1 MRRIYLDY
9 AATAPLAAAAAERM
23 AVVTR
28 EPPANPSSLHA
39 DGRRARRLVDEARQH
54 ICGAMG
60 CDFGELYFTSGG
72 TEAAQLAI
80 VGAALANSDP
90 NRTRVLVSAAEHPC
104 VLETGRWLARLG
116 YTVEKIPV
124 DREARIELGALE
136 ATVGKDV
143 LLVSVM
149 HANNELGSLN
159 PVAEV
164 ADLAHRVGA
173 WFHTDAVQTFLNV
186 SAQAG
191 TRLVQATGADLISVS
206 AHKLGGPQGVGALYA
221 RAGTRLEPVL
231 TGGGQERELR
241 AGTENVIGIVGFGE
255 AVRYRFDDLVSQV
268 GRARAARDAF
278 MNRLG
283 QLVGASMRPS
293 VTSGSALGTFAHVRF
308 PRVRAESLLIRLD
321 QEGISAG
328 SGAACSSGSLEP
340 SHVLLACGYSS
351 EEAQEGMRFT
361 FGPQISVEDAVRAAE
376 TTAECVRSI
385 AEAHV
390 GAG

>member
-9 AATAPLAAAAAERM
+9 AATAPLVAAAAERM
-23 AVVTR
+23 AGLVR

-39 DGRRARRLVDEARQH
+39 DGRRARRLVDEARER
-54 ICGAMG
+54 ICEAMG

-80 VGAALANSDP
+80 VGTALANSDP
-90 NRTRVLVSAAEHPC
+90 NRTRVLIGAAEHPC

-116 YTVEKIPV
+116 YTIERIPV
-124 DREARIELGALE
+124 DREARVELDAL
-136 ATVGKDV
+136 AASLDGRA

-159 PVAEV
+159 PVAEA

-173 WFHTDAVQTFLNV
+173 WFHTDAVQTFLN
-186 SAQAG
+186 QASQAD
-191 TRLVQATGADLISVS
+191 TRLVEATGADLISVS

-221 RAGTRLEPVL
+221 RAGTKLEPIIN
-231 TGGGQERELR
+231 GGGQEREMR

-255 AVRYRFDDLVSQV
+255 AVRYRLGDLANQL
-268 GRARAARDAF
+268 GTARAARDAF
-278 MNRLG
+278 MDRLG
-283 QLVGASMRPS
+283 KFVGQSMRPS
-293 VTSGSALGTFAHVRF
+293 VTSGSALESFAHLRF
-308 PRVRAESLLIRLD
+308 PGVPAESLLIRLD
-321 QEGISAG
+321 QEGMSAG
-328 SGAACSSGSLEP
+328 SGSACSSGSLEP

-361 FGPQISVEDAVRAAE
+361 FGPESSVEDALRAAE
-376 TTAECVRSI
+376 VTAECVRSI
-385 AEAHV
+385 AQAHV

>member
-23 AVVTR
+23 AALVR

-39 DGRRARRLVDEARQH
+39 DGRRSRRLVDEARER
-54 ICGAMG
+54 ICEAMG

-72 TEAAQLAI
+72 TEAAKLAI
-80 VGAALANSDP
+80 VGAALANADR
-90 NRTRVLVSAAEHPC
+90 NRTRVLVGAAEHPC

-116 YTVEKIPV
+116 YTVERIPV
-124 DREARIELGALE
+124 DREARIELDALAASLDE
-136 ATVGKDV
+136 HV

-149 HANNELGSLN
+149 HANNELGSVN
-159 PVAEV
+159 PVVEA
-164 ADLAHRVGA
+164 ADLVHRVGA
-173 WFHTDAVQTFLNV
+173 WFHTDAVQTFLNQSSQV
-186 SAQAG
+186 QN
-191 TRLVQATGADLISVS
+191 RLVQATGADLISVS
-206 AHKLGGPQGVGALYA
+206 AHKLGGSQGVGALYA
-221 RAGTRLEPVL
+221 RAGTRLEPIL
-231 TGGGQERELR
+231 TGGGQEREMR

-255 AVRYRFDDLVSQV
+255 AVRYRLGDLVSQI

-278 MNRLG
+278 MGRLG

-293 VTSGSALGTFAHVRF
+293 VAEGPMLESFAHLRF
-308 PRVRAESLLIRLD
+308 PGVPAESLLIRLD

-340 SHVLLACGYSS
+340 SHVLLACGFST
-351 EEAQEGMRFT
+351 EEASEGMRFT
-361 FGPQISVEDAVRAAE
+361 FGPEISVEDALLAAE
-376 TTAECVRSI
+376 VTSACVRSI
-385 AEAHV
+385 AQAHV